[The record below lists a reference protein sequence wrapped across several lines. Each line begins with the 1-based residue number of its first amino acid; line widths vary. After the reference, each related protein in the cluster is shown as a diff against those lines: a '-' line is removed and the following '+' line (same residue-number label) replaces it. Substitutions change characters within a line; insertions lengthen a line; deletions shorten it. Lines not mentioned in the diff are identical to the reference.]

1 MFHIFKKLI
10 AYFKLFSSFISFRM
24 KKKVRKSFRNFILS
38 RIAKSHKD
46 QEYLDVSLMTSDG
59 EMVEAHK
66 FVLAAFCPLF
76 NGSLNSIANFEE
88 EPVIILPDFDIETLQ
103 SFVLLIYGHMNPNVI
118 ESSQRKS
125 IFELCQLLGM
135 HQSHNDLEEEEEEII
150 PIQKEFPFHEKK
162 PQQQEISI
170 NHHQKNNINPA
181 APPPPPR
188 VTTNHELISTSST
201 ISVSGF
207 NSSDS
212 KFVINC
218 QINDCPQKF
227 TDEKDFAF
235 HQQASHQ
242 QPLTFF
248 CAICQKSFDKET
260 SLRHHKI
267 AAHHAGTKVKLECD
281 KCGGHFTG
289 KK

>member
-1 MFHIFKKLI
+1 M
-10 AYFKLFSSFISFRM
+10 
-24 KKKVRKSFRNFILS
+24 KKVRKSFRNFILS

-46 QEYLDVSLMTSDG
+46 QEFLDVSLMTSDG

-76 NGSLNSIANFEE
+76 NGSLNSITNFEE

-103 SFVLLIYGHMNPNVI
+103 SFVLLIYGHLNPNLI

-135 HQSHNDLEEEEEEII
+135 MHHQSNDLEETEII
-150 PIQKEFPFHEKK
+150 PIQK
-162 PQQQEISI
+162 QQENEISI
-170 NHHQKNNINPA
+170 NHQNNN
-181 APPPPPR
+181 PPR
-188 VTTNHELISTSST
+188 VTTNHELISTS
-201 ISVSGF
+201 VSGF
-207 NSSDS
+207 NSDS
-212 KFVINC
+212 KYVINC
-218 QINDCPQKF
+218 IECPQKF

-235 HQQASHQ
+235 HQQATHQ

-248 CAICQKSFDKET
+248 CAICQKTFEKET

-267 AAHHAGTKVKLECD
+267 AAHHAGTKVKLECG

-289 KK
+289 TYNYFHLEFNFHIEIRVSAQWDKNVKIVQRLMCV